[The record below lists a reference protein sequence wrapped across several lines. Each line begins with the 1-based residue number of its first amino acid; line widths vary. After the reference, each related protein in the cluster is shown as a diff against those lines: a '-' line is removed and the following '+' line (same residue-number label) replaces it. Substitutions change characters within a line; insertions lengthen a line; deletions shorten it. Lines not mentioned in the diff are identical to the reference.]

1 MIKSFC
7 KLVETI
13 QFQDT
18 PNYDKFKD
26 ILTSS
31 LSKIENYNQPSQKQ
45 EEPSDNEI
53 DEDMAD
59 LVKKLEKNNV
69 RSEVELTDVKASGIY
84 CNQIEQFSAFKWK
97 K

>member
-1 MIKSFC
+1 
-7 KLVETI
+7 
-13 QFQDT
+13 
-18 PNYDKFKD
+18 
-26 ILTSS
+26 
-31 LSKIENYNQPSQKQ
+31 
-45 EEPSDNEI
+45 
-53 DEDMAD
+53 MAD